1 MEPRVRT
8 ILFNECADGSLYQL
22 ADPDAPNE
30 MEFQSWV
37 ARALTCVYPGYS
49 CLLFEGSFVHG
60 DRSYR
65 PDLALVAKDFSHWFV
80 IEVELVSHS
89 FEKHVLP
96 QVRAF
101 CYGTAGQDCVSV
113 LARELGISPVQ
124 AKTLIEFVPRAVVVI
139 ANKREPHW
147 QIALKAHDIQL
158 LAVSVFRSKK
168 GLDAVEL
175 DGTLEVTSESLGFGV
190 YSVADRSMRFHK
202 SLRLPAGGVQI
213 NDPSGG
219 LAFWTVTPD
228 GDRTWVTKDVGFP
241 DIEDG
246 SYVQL
251 VRTIDGH
258 VSMRRP

>member
-1 MEPRVRT
+1 MT
-8 ILFNECADGSLYQL
+8 
-22 ADPDAPNE
+22 DPDAPNE

-37 ARALTCVYPGYS
+37 AKVLSCVYPNYL
-49 CLLFEGSFVHG
+49 CVLFEGSFAYY

-101 CYGTAGQDCVSV
+101 CYGTAGPDCVSV
-113 LARELGISPVQ
+113 LSRELGVSSEK
-124 AKTLIEFVPRAVVVI
+124 ARTLVELVPRAVVVI

-147 QIALKAHDIQL
+147 EIALGAHNIQL
-158 LAVSVFRSKK
+158 LAVSVFRSKN

-175 DGTLEVTSESLGFGV
+175 DGTLEVFSESLGFGI
-190 YSVADRSMRFHK
+190 YSVTDRSLRFHK
-202 SLRLPAGGVQI
+202 GLRLHAGSVQI
-213 NDPSGG
+213 NDPAGG
-219 LAFWTVTPD
+219 LALWTVTPA
-228 GDRTWVTKDVGFP
+228 GDVTWVTKDVGFP

-246 SYVQL
+246 AYVQII
-251 VRTIDGH
+251 RTIDGRL
-258 VSMRRP
+258 SIRRPR